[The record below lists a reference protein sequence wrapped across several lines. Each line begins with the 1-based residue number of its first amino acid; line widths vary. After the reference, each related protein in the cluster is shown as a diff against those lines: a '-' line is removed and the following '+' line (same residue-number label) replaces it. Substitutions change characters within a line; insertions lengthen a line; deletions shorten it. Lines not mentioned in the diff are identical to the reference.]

1 MEVVSLAEG
10 TIKWFNGNKG
20 YGFIQQNNGPDLFLH
35 YSSINMPGY
44 KSLEEGDP
52 VEFDIVES
60 DRGLQAKNVIKKL

>member
-1 MEVVSLAEG
+1 MAEG